1 MTESGQDKNSDVILS
16 QDTSVDP
23 IISSEELSLLRKTN
37 IALESRNYELR
48 ENLRQLRLQY
58 QASESEREQYKRE
71 IRKVKSEL
79 EQYKTPPLVI
89 GTIES
94 IYSSGKVVVRSTTGP
109 QFLSKVSEH
118 INFDEIEVGNLCAL
132 HPQSFVV
139 VEILPDKHD
148 AAVTAMEVE
157 EAPQINYADIGGLD
171 HQIKL
176 LRESVELPLKKP
188 ELFEKVGIEPPK
200 GVLLFGPPG
209 TGKTLLAKAVAHETN
224 ARFIRVVGSELVQ
237 KYIGEGARLVRE
249 LFAMAREKAPSIIF
263 IDEIDAV
270 GSMRSAEAYSA
281 GDHEVNRT
289 LMQLLSE
296 LDGFNT
302 RGNVKIIAATNRMD
316 ILDKALLRPGR
327 FDRIVEFPLPGEN
340 ERLTILKIH
349 TKKMHLY
356 KSVSLE
362 TVAHETDGM
371 NGSELMAIS
380 VEAGMNAIRHN
391 RSKVSSED
399 FKEAVASV
407 KNGRGAAAAEIKDDN
422 MFV

>member
-1 MTESGQDKNSDVILS
+1 MTESGQDKNIDVIMP
-16 QDTSVDP
+16 QGDSVDP

-37 IALESRNYELR
+37 IALEGRNYELR
-48 ENLRQLRLQY
+48 ETLRQLRLQY

-71 IRKVKSEL
+71 VRKVKSEL
-79 EQYKTPPLVI
+79 EHYKTPPLVI

-94 IYSSGKVVVRSTTGP
+94 IYSDDKVVVRSTTGP
-109 QFLSKVSEH
+109 QFLSKVSE
-118 INFDEIEVGNLCAL
+118 NVDPENLAVGNLCAL

-139 VEILPDKHD
+139 VEVLPNKHD

-157 EAPQINYADIGGLD
+157 EAPEVSYADIGGLEN
-171 HQIKL
+171 QIKL
-176 LRESVELPLKKP
+176 LREAIELPLKKP

-224 ARFIRVVGSELVQ
+224 AKFIRVVGSELVQ

-289 LMQLLSE
+289 LMQLLAE

-327 FDRIVEFPLPGEN
+327 FDRIVEFPLPGEA
-340 ERLTILKIH
+340 ERKTILKIH
-349 TKKMHLY
+349 TKKMHLD
-356 KSVSLE
+356 KSVSLDS
-362 TVAHETDGM
+362 VAHETEGM

-391 RSKVSSED
+391 RSKVGETD
-399 FKEAVASV
+399 FKEAIVSV
-407 KNGRGAAAAEIKDDN
+407 KNGRGMQTAEIKDE
-422 MFV
+422 MYV